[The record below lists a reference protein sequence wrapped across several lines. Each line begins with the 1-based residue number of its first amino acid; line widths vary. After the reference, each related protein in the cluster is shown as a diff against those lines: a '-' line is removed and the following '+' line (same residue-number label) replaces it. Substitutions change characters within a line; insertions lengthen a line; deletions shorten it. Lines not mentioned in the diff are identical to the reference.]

1 MCNGTGVM
9 VCFRTLGRARQ
20 LILLNY
26 TKVRKF
32 TELRPEKGKNDGNF
46 RMQNRDGR
54 PGKKR
59 AMAYREPQGCTQ
71 RCSASIGGVLMGTL
85 QSLGGDASR
94 S

>member
-1 MCNGTGVM
+1 MKKLKAKGETQ
-9 VCFRTLGRARQ
+9 RLPERESLT
-20 LILLNY
+20 
-26 TKVRKF
+26 
-32 TELRPEKGKNDGNF
+32 EKGKNDGNF